1 MGTKRALVDRERP
14 VLEISELERDAITEL
29 ANIAV
34 GRATASLRQM
44 VGYEV
49 LLTAPSVDIQSR
61 EAAAAIVA
69 KAGNKTLVAICQDFE
84 GPMSGRA
91 LLIFPE
97 ANSLELVRVIIG
109 QDMPLEDVMD
119 LEDEALLET
128 GNIILNNCVATIA
141 NELKRGLNMSLPSVL
156 RGDGKTLFGGIP
168 GEDSLVLFLYIDF
181 EISRKEIK
189 GYLALL
195 MDLPSL
201 KALKLLVNEYVAA
214 IDSGHPGH
222 ETGAS

>member
-1 MGTKRALVDRERP
+1 
-14 VLEISELERDAITEL
+14 LEVSELERDAITEL

-34 GRATASLRQM
+34 GRATASLRQI

-49 LLTAPSVDIQSR
+49 LLTVPSVDILSR
-61 EAAAAIVA
+61 DAAAAIIA
-69 KAGNKTLVAICQDFE
+69 KPGNRTLVAICQDFE
-84 GPMSGRA
+84 GPISGRA

-97 ANSLELVRVIIG
+97 ANSLELVRIIIG
-109 QDMPLEDVMD
+109 REMPLEDVMD

-128 GNIILNNCVATIA
+128 GNIILNSCVATIA
-141 NELKRGLNMSLPSVL
+141 NVLKRGLNMSLPSVL
-156 RGDGKTLFGGIP
+156 RGDGKMLFNSTP
-168 GEDSLVLFLYIDF
+168 GEENLVLFLYINF

-201 KALKLLVNEYVAA
+201 EALKMLVNEYLTS
-214 IDSGHPGH
+214 IDSGHQGH

>member
-1 MGTKRALVDRERP
+1 M
-14 VLEISELERDAITEL
+14 LEVSELERDAITEL

-34 GRATASLRQM
+34 GRATASLRQI

-49 LLTAPSVDIQSR
+49 LLTVPSVDILSR
-61 EAAAAIVA
+61 EAAAAVIA
-69 KAGNKTLVAICQDFE
+69 KPGNRALVAICQDFE
-84 GPMSGRA
+84 GPISGRA

-97 ANSLELVRVIIG
+97 ANSLELVRIIIG
-109 QDMPLEDVMD
+109 REMPLEDVMD

-128 GNIILNNCVATIA
+128 GNIILNSCVATIA
-141 NELKRGLNMSLPSVL
+141 NVLKRGLNMSLPSVL
-156 RGDGKTLFGGIP
+156 RGDGKMLFGGTA
-168 GEDSLVLFLYIDF
+168 GTENLVLFLYINF

-201 KALKLLVNEYVAA
+201 EALKLLVNEYLAS
-214 IDSGHPGH
+214 IESGSLGP
-222 ETGAS
+222 